1 MEKKIS
7 AAFVDLSIDFLDR
20 HSIYS
25 LSAVLKQN
33 AVDTHYLNGTNP
45 AKLINQLEALRPDLV
60 MYSAVGVEIPKFI
73 RFDSLL
79 KTRLGVKSIIGGS
92 GPTLDPGQLKNST
105 IDAICVGEGETAIID
120 YVAGGFK
127 HGKNI
132 IGPGQAVPRSLYPF
146 VELDSLPFS
155 DRELVYRHDDL
166 KRNMPSKQFLAGRG
180 CPYLC
185 TYCCN
190 GSYQKILAGCGKYL
204 RQKSVD
210 YLISE
215 IKAVKSRYPLKH
227 VVFQDDIFILN
238 RKWLELFS
246 GRFAGEIGLTFS
258 CNVRAN
264 LVDEDI
270 VRILKAGNC
279 VSVTYSIE
287 SGDDYL
293 RKEVLG
299 RNITRE
305 QILSTGVLFRKY
317 RINRRTGNM
326 LGLPG
331 ETYEQMLKTLEL
343 NIEAKPTFGHTTT
356 FTPFHGLPLTD
367 YALSIGALSRDA
379 MNNIPRSLFNK
390 TILNYS
396 GRDRERIF
404 RLMRLFPIF
413 VKWPVLYREPILKKL
428 LFSLPGPLLSVLHH
442 ALFTYLSS
450 RIFQVKVPWSVKFRI
465 LCRYLKSY
473 V

>member
-1 MEKKIS
+1 MGKKIS
-7 AAFVDLSIDFLDR
+7 AAFIDFSLDFLDR

-25 LSAVLKQN
+25 LAAVLKQN
-33 AVDTHYLNGTNP
+33 AVQTHYLNGTNP
-45 AKLINQLEALRPDLV
+45 AGLLDRLEALRPDLV
-60 MYSAVGVEIPKFI
+60 MYSSVSVEIPKFI
-73 RFDSLL
+73 EFDSLL
-79 KTRLGVKSIIGGS
+79 KARLGVKSIIGGS
-92 GPTLDPGQLKNST
+92 GPTLDPTKLKGST
-105 IDAICVGEGETAIID
+105 IDAICVGEGETAILD

-127 HGKNI
+127 CGKNI
-132 IGPGQAVPRSLYPF
+132 IAPGQAAPQSLYPF
-146 VELDSLPFS
+146 VELDSLPLP
-155 DRELVYRHDDL
+155 DRELVYSQDDL
-166 KRNMPSKQFLAGRG
+166 KRNLPSKQFLAGRG

-190 GSYQKILAGCGKYL
+190 ASYQKILAGCGQYI

-215 IKAVKSRYPLKH
+215 IKAVRSLYPLRH

-238 RKWLELFS
+238 KKWLERFS
-246 GRFAGEIGLTFS
+246 ERFASEIGLTFS

-264 LVDEDI
+264 LVDEDV

-287 SGDDYL
+287 SGDDQL

-305 QILSTGVLFRKY
+305 QILNTGRLFKKY
-317 RINRRTGNM
+317 GINRRTGNM
-326 LGLPG
+326 MGLPG

-343 NIEAKPTFGHTTT
+343 NIEAEPTFGHTTT
-356 FTPFHGLPLTD
+356 FMPFHGLPLTD
-367 YALSIGALSRDA
+367 YALSTGALDRDA
-379 MNNIPRSLFNK
+379 LCNIPSSLFNR

-396 GRDRERIF
+396 ARDRERIF

-413 VKWPVLYREPILKKL
+413 VKWPVLYRNPLLKKL
-428 LFSLPGPLLSVLHH
+428 CFLLPMPLLTALHH
-442 ALFTYLSS
+442 ALFTYLAS
-450 RIFQVKVPWSVKFRI
+450 RIFRVAVPWSVKFRI
-465 LCRYLKSY
+465 LYRYLKSY